1 MEIQL
6 TKQIIAI
13 VTLDKEKVYAGSAPI
28 FVAEN
33 EEEQQRIAM
42 YITRITFGMVHDL
55 GNGVLIIVRH

>member
-13 VTLDKEKVYAGSAPI
+13 ITLDKEKVYAGSAPI
-28 FVAEN
+28 FVAED

-55 GNGVLIIVRH
+55 GNGVLIIVKH

>member
-28 FVAEN
+28 FVAED

-55 GNGVLIIVRH
+55 GKGVLIIVKH

>member
-33 EEEQQRIAM
+33 EDEQQRIAM

-55 GNGVLIIVRH
+55 GNGILIIVKH

>member
-13 VTLDKEKVYAGSAPI
+13 VTLDKEKVYAGSAPV
-28 FVAEN
+28 FVAED

-55 GNGVLIIVRH
+55 GNGVLIIVKH

>member
-55 GNGVLIIVRH
+55 GNGILIIVKH